1 MSTGPIHHRIR
12 LQAPRIG
19 AHQVEFRWNV
29 SPATELYLAN
39 QFTLS
44 FPPEIDLGA
53 VPRALWLRIAL
64 ICLHT
69 HWALLAPCRVELPNY
84 IGPAEREFWLRMID
98 VAALQIEAY
107 GGPAGRRRRVE
118 LHDDGPRL
126 APAGSADAA
135 AGSASSFSGGKDSL
149 LQAALLAELT
159 DKVLLVTTTSPVPWA
174 RDHVGPARAQT
185 LSEIGRRLPVELVEV
200 HSDFRA
206 SWRNDFSGNAGCL
219 ITVNELTDVLLYQA
233 ATVIAAA
240 ARGIGLALQASEA
253 DLQYNAS
260 HRGEVIQHG
269 HFAAAAPI
277 QVALS
282 AMLARFGQ
290 RPGSLT
296 YPLHMQQVQGLLWRR
311 YRHLADLQFSCW
323 RATGQERACST
334 CGQCM
339 EVALVILDEGFS
351 PSGAGIDPIRLLCEW
366 GPPRPGYSTAGR
378 PILHPTRSAQDK
390 FTRILKRLSPER
402 VGEILAA
409 DPHCRDDHRLQL
421 AVSGYRRFQARF
433 LKLAAPPEPGY
444 LGGFLELVDVE
455 LRPRLRAIYDEQF
468 EPADEREFGPMI
480 ARSRSLARWIAAP
493 LASDQGP

>member
-1 MSTGPIHHRIR
+1 M
-12 LQAPRIG
+12 
-19 AHQVEFRWNV
+19 EFRWNV

-107 GGPAGRRRRVE
+107 GGPACRRRRVE

-126 APAGSADAA
+126 APAGRATAGSADTPAGS

-185 LSEIGRRLPVELVEV
+185 LSEIARRLPVELVEV

-206 SWRNDFSGNAGCL
+206 CWRNDFSGNAGCL

-240 ARGIGLALQASEA
+240 ARGDSG
-253 DLQYNAS
+253 
-260 HRGEVIQHG
+260 
-269 HFAAAAPI
+269 
-277 QVALS
+277 
-282 AMLARFGQ
+282 
-290 RPGSLT
+290 
-296 YPLHMQQVQGLLWRR
+296 WRS
-311 YRHLADLQFSCW
+311 RHPRQ
-323 RATGQERACST
+323 TCST
-334 CGQCM
+334 T
-339 EVALVILDEGFS
+339 
-351 PSGAGIDPIRLLCEW
+351 PHT
-366 GPPRPGYSTAGR
+366 TAR
-378 PILHPTRSAQDK
+378 
-390 FTRILKRLSPER
+390 
-402 VGEILAA
+402 
-409 DPHCRDDHRLQL
+409 
-421 AVSGYRRFQARF
+421 
-433 LKLAAPPEPGY
+433 
-444 LGGFLELVDVE
+444 
-455 LRPRLRAIYDEQF
+455 
-468 EPADEREFGPMI
+468 
-480 ARSRSLARWIAAP
+480 
-493 LASDQGP
+493 